1 MSGFAVSLRKK
12 QQKMLLFRQHDDRQ
26 PCYGNRNSDRNLLL
40 PVLKIPIFAVEDGMT
55 KKMESTAMEKKVRV
69 RFAPSPTGPLHMG
82 GVRTALFNYLF
93 ARKHG
98 GDFLLRIE
106 DTDQTRYVPGA
117 EEYIAESLKWCGLIP
132 DEGVGFGGAYGPYRQ
147 SERKEIYKGYVEQ
160 LVATH
165 KAYYAF
171 DTPEEL
177 EALRAEAEENQTVF
191 SYDTHTR
198 LKLKNSLTLPDDVVK
213 QMIANGESWVIRFK
227 MPEQRDVAEQDLIRG
242 EVKFNTAQL
251 DDKVLFKA
259 DGMPT
264 YHMANVV
271 DDHLMQITHVIRGEE
286 WLSSM
291 PLHILL
297 YEALGWGDNRPRFAH
312 LPLILKPTGK
322 GKLSKRDGDK
332 MGFPVF
338 PLQWTD
344 PVTGEVSRGYREDGY
359 FPEAFINMLALLGWN
374 DGTEQELFTIGELIN
389 RFSLER
395 VVKSGARFDPEKTK
409 WFNRHYLHR
418 KDDAELAELFKKQ
431 LAGKNIAVDDDKLI
445 RITGLIKDRCTFA
458 SDLWEHG
465 FYFFTAPDSY
475 DEKTIS
481 KKWKED
487 TSGKLQAIAGFFQSL
502 DCWDAESV
510 KEAFSEFMNAREWNF
525 GMVMVPIRLAL
536 VGSSQ
541 GIDLFAIFELIGK
554 EETIRRIEQA
564 VARIVPV
571 L

>member
-1 MSGFAVSLRKK
+1 
-12 QQKMLLFRQHDDRQ
+12 
-26 PCYGNRNSDRNLLL
+26 
-40 PVLKIPIFAVEDGMT
+40 
-55 KKMESTAMEKKVRV
+55 MERKVRV

-117 EEYIAESLKWCGLIP
+117 EEYIIQSLKWCGLVP
-132 DEGVGFGGAYGPYRQ
+132 DEGVGFGGSYGPYRQ
-147 SERKEIYKGYVEQ
+147 SERKGSYRIYVDQ
-160 LVATH
+160 LIES
-165 KAYYAF
+165 KNAYYAF

-177 EALRAEAEENQTVF
+177 DALRNEAEQNQTVF

-198 LKLKNSLTLPDDVVK
+198 MQLKNSLTLPPAVVSQK
-213 QMIANGESWVIRFK
+213 IANGDPWVIRFK
-227 MPEQRDVAEQDLIRG
+227 MPEQTDVIEEDLIRG

-271 DDHLMQITHVIRGEE
+271 DDHLMEITHVIRGEE

-297 YEALGWGDNRPRFAH
+297 YQALGWTENRPVFAH

-338 PLQWTD
+338 PMLWKD
-344 PVTGEVSRGYREDGY
+344 PESGEISRGYREDGY

-374 DGTEQELFTIGELIN
+374 AGTDQELFTIDELIAH
-389 RFSLER
+389 FSLER
-395 VVKSGARFDPEKTK
+395 VVKSGARFDPEKAK

-418 KDDAELAELFKKQ
+418 KDDRELAGLFKNQ
-431 LAGKNIAVDDDKLI
+431 LAGKNIIADDDQLVK
-445 RITGLIKDRCTFA
+445 ITGLIKDRCTFPA
-458 SDLWEHG
+458 ELWEHG
-465 FYFFTAPDSY
+465 FYFFEAPESY
-475 DEKTIS
+475 DEKTVS

-487 TSGKLQAIAGFFQSL
+487 TSAKLLSITDFFKSL
-502 DCWDAESV
+502 EQWDAESI
-510 KEAFSEFMNAREWNF
+510 KEAFSAFMNAREWNF

-541 GIDLFAIFELIGK
+541 GIDLFVIFELIGK
-554 EETIRRIEQA
+554 NETISRMEKA
-564 VARIVPV
+564 VAAIRI
-571 L
+571 